1 MLCPVE
7 YFDMIYYDKDIDER
21 IDDYDSGVGLT
32 KTDRARAD
40 SVLLLF
46 VISEKELDELTQKS
60 TGVRPKNRGQRDR
73 SATLLRRLGWQ

>member
-1 MLCPVE
+1 
-7 YFDMIYYDKDIDER
+7 MIYYHKDIDER
-21 IDDYDSGVGLT
+21 IDDYDSGTGLT

-60 TGVRPKNRGQRDR
+60 TGVRPKNRAQRDR
-73 SATLLRRLGWQ
+73 SATLLRRLG